1 MNVDFNTESGYDTKT
16 TPDTNKGDQFRVLAT
31 VVDTIVDFVKDFNK
45 DGPSG
50 IVVDEFYIAPK
61 ADDEDV
67 SKMDS
72 RRARF
77 YQAYIKRQLNKINM
91 YGIRYRASTKSYKG
105 SEYIQLDTS
114 TPVN

>member
-1 MNVDFNTESGYDTKT
+1 MVD
-16 TPDTNKGDQFRVLAT
+16 A
-31 VVDTIVDFVKDFNK
+31 IVDFVEDFNK

-77 YQAYIKRQLNKINM
+77 YQAYIKKQLNKINM
-91 YGIRYRASTKSYKG
+91 YGIKYRASIQSYNG
-105 SEYIQLDTS
+105 SEYIQLDTR